1 MNPKVGILMGSDSDV
16 EIMEEVAKACTEFN
30 VEYEMRVCSAHRTP
44 HDAAEYARTAHER
57 GLKVL
62 IAGAGAAAHLAG
74 VLAAFTPLPVIAVP
88 VKSKALK
95 GLDSLLSMVQMPA
108 GVPVATVAIDGGRN
122 AGLLAVQI
130 LATADADLLARFI
143 AFKENLAES
152 TRQRDRKLQE
162 RLNNKQS

>member
-1 MNPKVGILMGSDSDV
+1 MNPRVGILMGSDSDL
-16 EIMEEVAKACTEFN
+16 EIMEEAAKACEEFG
-30 VEYEMRVCSAHRTP
+30 VAYEMHVCSAHRTP
-44 HDAAEYARTAHER
+44 HEAAEYARTAHER

-74 VLAAFTPLPVIAVP
+74 VLAAFTPLPVIAIP
-88 VKSKALK
+88 VKSKALN

-130 LATADADLLARFI
+130 LATADAELQAQYL
-143 AFKENLAES
+143 AFKEKLADS

-162 RLNNKQS
+162 RLKR